1 MGRKNRKPSEPITL
15 NIPVFYLSFSFFVS
29 LRELWTPWRTDGFLF
44 ISVLHCLAWGL
55 ACCQAQ
61 VCVCWMSEQT
71 VKECPD
77 PCYAIG
83 LDSCWGLTVLNGMN
97 CSAQRKTQQWTSIP
111 RGASQRIWEM
121 DGTARRGLRHVR
133 PDPADERWTCDWG
146 LTSDN
151 PPWLEHA
158 RWGALVWILVFLGDL
173 SRWKWHCGM
182 QSHHLGTHLGELM
195 TGKRQYMPKRALC
208 KTKLPVTSY
217 GQVSFSVGTVGR
229 QSRAGTILRTFQS
242 LLELSMA
249 LTSWTDPLGPLVP
262 GPSDI
267 KCPWVRKEMSF
278 WVFFKLFLKN

>member
-1 MGRKNRKPSEPITL
+1 MGRKNRKPPEPITL
-15 NIPVFYLSFSFFVS
+15 NIPVSYLSFSFFVS

-55 ACCQAQ
+55 ACCQAL

-71 VKECPD
+71 VKECLG
-77 PCYAIG
+77 PCCAVG
-83 LDSCWGLTVLNGMN
+83 LDSCWGWTVLMEWIALHKGRLSNG
-97 CSAQRKTQQWTSIP
+97 P
-111 RGASQRIWEM
+111 ASQ
-121 DGTARRGLRHVR
+121 GGHLRGSDRWMGQPSEACAMCALTRQMK
-133 PDPADERWTCDWG
+133 DERVIEVLPMTTHPGW
-146 LTSDN
+146 N
-151 PPWLEHA
+151 MHA
-158 RWGALVWILVFLGDL
+158 GGALVWILVFLGDL
-173 SRWKWHCGM
+173 SRWKWHCGL
-182 QSHHLGTHLGELM
+182 QSHHLGTHLGDVM
-195 TGKRQYMPKRALC
+195 TGRRQYMPQRALC

-229 QSRAGTILRTFQS
+229 QSRAGTILSTFQS

-278 WVFFKLFLKN
+278 WGFF